1 MKKIVYTCDRCKKE
15 ITGDLI
21 KICMEVVDR
30 ESGDFRNDIP
40 FPDINECDFC
50 KSCGDFIAGQ
60 IRRFCKKGA
69 PAIINE
75 DFDNAVK
82 EMVATSQ
89 SGPPPSDKP
98 RRKLDVGKISALRKA
113 GWTVKKIAEE
123 MNCSEAAV
131 YNVLNKMKAPE
142 LKPAEQSPTN

>member
-15 ITGDLI
+15 ITGGLI
-21 KICMEVVDR
+21 KICMETEDR

-89 SGPPPSDKP
+89 SGPPP
-98 RRKLDVGKISALRKA
+98 VGQAQTETGCGKDFSTKE
-113 GWTVKKIAEE
+113 GGMDCEE
-123 MNCSEAAV
+123 NSRGNELFRSSSLQCSEQNESSGA
-131 YNVLNKMKAPE
+131 
-142 LKPAEQSPTN
+142 